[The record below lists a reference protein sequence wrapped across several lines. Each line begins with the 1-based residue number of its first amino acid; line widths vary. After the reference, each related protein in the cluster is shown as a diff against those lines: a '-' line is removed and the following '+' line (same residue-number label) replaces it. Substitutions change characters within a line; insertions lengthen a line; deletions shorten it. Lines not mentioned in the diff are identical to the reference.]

1 MLKFTFIERAR
12 VAGLLAAALI
22 VAGVGVVSPAG
33 AVDYAPVNCAKPGS
47 AAVKAICSNYGLG
60 QLEARMATL
69 FEWTTSLVAMGQRG
83 EIQDEQK
90 AFLKLRDG
98 CKANVNCIRD
108 AYGVRIQQL
117 ETVMSRIREH
127 GPF

>member
-1 MLKFTFIERAR
+1 MSRTSVVGITGTGCITAM
-12 VAGLLAAALI
+12 I
-22 VAGVGVVSPAG
+22 VAASIGFVSYAG
-33 AVDYAPVNCAKPGS
+33 AADYAPMNCSKPG
-47 AAVKAICSNYGLG
+47 AAAEKAICSNYALG

-83 EIQDEQK
+83 EILDEQK

-117 ETVMSRIREH
+117 ETVMSRVKEH